1 MANAFTDYGILITG
15 SVVDVF
21 VTEDKTFSGLFL
33 HDKLMKYAFQC
44 YPEVLMIGATY
55 KLNELRMP
63 MYLMLVINSNGSS
76 EIVSIFLTVLETKEA
91 ISKMVQSLKLVNPS
105 WNRTG
110 VIISDKDFNERA
122 IFKEEFPGVSMHIV
136 CFMY

>member
-1 MANAFTDYGILITG
+1 MANVFTDYGILIIG

-21 VTEDKTFSGLFL
+21 VTEDKIFSGLFFQ
-33 HDKLMKYAFQC
+33 DKLMKYAFQC
-44 YPEVLMIGATY
+44 YPEVLMIDATY

-91 ISKMVQSLKLVNPS
+91 ISKMVESFKLFNPS
-105 WNRTG
+105 LVLSFLTR
-110 VIISDKDFNERA
+110 ILM
-122 IFKEEFPGVSMHIV
+122 SMQFLKKSFLVFQCTFV

>member
-1 MANAFTDYGILITG
+1 
-15 SVVDVF
+15 
-21 VTEDKTFSGLFL
+21 
-33 HDKLMKYAFQC
+33 
-44 YPEVLMIGATY
+44 MIDATY

-63 MYLMLVINSNGSS
+63 IVLDVGHNSNGSS

-91 ISKMVQSLKLVNPS
+91 ISKMVESFKLFNPS

-122 IFKEEFPGVSMHIV
+122 ILKKSSWCFNAHLSVS
-136 CFMY
+136 CTEDLSSRGFM